1 MRGITTAAGRYVTP
15 LRYPGGKGKL
25 AGLIKSVLECNSLVD
40 AVYVEP
46 FAGGAGIALALLLD
60 EYVSRVHINDI
71 DKGVYGFWH
80 SVVHDT
86 EALCRLVRNRR
97 VSRAEWHR
105 QKAVI
110 GNLEREDLL
119 ACGFATLFLNRT
131 NRSGIIASGG
141 MIGGAAQDGQWKLNA
156 RYNKGE
162 LIRRIEAIARF
173 RDRISLHRSDAA
185 DLLKKLLPVLP
196 KRTLLYLD
204 PPYYVKGQRR
214 LYANFYEHKDHEE
227 IAKLVTD
234 SNRPW
239 VVSYDD
245 VREIRALYS
254 HHRSIRYQLGYS
266 ACERYR
272 GSEVMYFSDG
282 LSIPREVRAR
292 RSVAN

>member
-1 MRGITTAAGRYVTP
+1 MREATTAAGRYVTP

-25 AGLIKSVLECNSLVD
+25 AGLIKSILERNALMD

-46 FAGGAGIALALLLD
+46 YAGGAGVALSLLLD

-80 SVVHDT
+80 SVVNETD
-86 EALCRLVRNRR
+86 ALCRLIRDRR

-110 GNLEREDLL
+110 NNSEQEDLL

-141 MIGGAAQDGQWKLNA
+141 MIGGAAQTGRWKLDA
-156 RYNKGE
+156 RYNKIE
-162 LIRRIEAIARF
+162 LVRRIEAIARF
-173 RDRISLHRSDAA
+173 RDRISLHRCDAA
-185 DLLKKLLPVLP
+185 RLLKELLPVLP
-196 KRTLLYLD
+196 ERTLLYLD

-214 LYANFYEHKDHEE
+214 LYANFYEHKDHAE
-227 IAKLVTD
+227 IAKIITA
-234 SNRPW
+234 SHRPW

-245 VREIRALYS
+245 VKEIRALYS
-254 HHRSIRYQLGYS
+254 EHQSIRYQLGYS
-266 ACERYR
+266 ACERYA
-272 GSEVMYFSDG
+272 GSEVMYFSNG
-282 LSIPREVRAR
+282 LRVPRDVRCR
-292 RSVAN
+292 RGVPN